1 MMWVI
6 NYTNILT
13 FIALTYPSHFPT
25 TCDLINLL
33 PLHPYLF
40 FSIFI
45 AQQCELQVLFSL
57 SIFFSLSLLYSSF
70 YCFLSSLYSSLIYCF
85 LLNFL
90 FSMTFK
96 IFFCH
101 HSFIYLVLIS
111 FLLLPINFKLYII
124 IKKSTINVY
133 VCVNFYII

>member
-1 MMWVI
+1 MTWII
-6 NYTNILT
+6 NYTNILP
-13 FIALTYPSHFPT
+13 FIVLTYPSHFPV
-25 TCDLINLL
+25 TCDLITLL

-85 LLNFL
+85 LLIFL
-90 FSMTFK
+90 FHMTFK
-96 IFFCH
+96 FFFFNFLIFF

-111 FLLLPINFKLYII
+111 FHLFFSPAKEVF
-124 IKKSTINVY
+124 
-133 VCVNFYII
+133 